1 MAALEGPARA
11 PERGPRRAT
20 ETEQATQGGHL
31 RNPTRIE
38 PTMRRTILACNCG
51 ELVVVLGG
59 EDEWRS
65 EGPAAVFE
73 CGACAAKITL
83 PEDEGREPEE
93 VDYHALSLGELV
105 KMLKPRY
112 G

>member
-1 MAALEGPARA
+1 MGSGAS
-11 PERGPRRAT
+11 PEPRHAM
-20 ETEQATQGGHL
+20 EQTTRGGHL
-31 RNPTRIE
+31 RNLAEIE
-38 PTMRRTILACNCG
+38 PTTIQRAILACKCG
-51 ELVVVLGG
+51 ELLIVLGG

-65 EGPAAVFE
+65 EGPPAVFE

-93 VDYHALSLGELV
+93 VDYRALSLGELIKV
-105 KMLKPRY
+105 LKPRY

>member
-1 MAALEGPARA
+1 MGSGASP
-11 PERGPRRAT
+11 GPRRAT
-20 ETEQATQGGHL
+20 EQPTRGGDL
-31 RNPTRIE
+31 RNLTRIE

-51 ELVVVLGG
+51 ELLIVLGG

-65 EGPAAVFE
+65 EGPAVFE

-93 VDYHALSLGELV
+93 VAYRALSLGELI
-105 KMLKPRY
+105 KILKPRY

>member
-1 MAALEGPARA
+1 MAALEGPART

-51 ELVVVLGG
+51 ELLVVLGG

-65 EGPAAVFE
+65 ERPAVFE

-83 PEDEGREPEE
+83 PEDEGRGPEE

>member
-1 MAALEGPARA
+1 MFALEGQARA
-11 PERGPRRAT
+11 PQRGPRRAA
-20 ETEQATQGGHL
+20 ETEHATRGGQL

-51 ELVVVLGG
+51 ELLVVLGG

-65 EGPAAVFE
+65 ERPAVFE

-83 PEDEGREPEE
+83 PEDEGREPDE
-93 VDYHALSLGELV
+93 VDYRALSLGELV
-105 KMLKPRY
+105 AMLKPRY